1 MSATAHDPGAPIQA
15 DAAPLLTA
23 RLALTRG
30 EFTVHVALT
39 LQPGEVLAL
48 LGPNGSGKS
57 TVLELLA
64 GLLAP
69 DEGTVQ
75 LGGAILTRA
84 AGAGVDG
91 GRLLVAPER
100 RGIGLLGQEA
110 LLFPHLSAR
119 ANVEFAL
126 RVGATSAGHGR
137 VPARPRP
144 GTSAPH
150 LGERDGNYL
159 SASPN
164 GARWR
169 AEPGANADDRGA
181 GPKWARSRAG
191 VRAEA
196 DDWLARVG
204 LAGRGD
210 ALPAELSGG
219 QQQRVALARALAAR
233 PRVLLLD
240 EPLAALDAETA
251 PDMRQLIR
259 EQLAATGISAI
270 LVTHDV
276 VDAVVLADR
285 VVVLQGGAVVDSGST
300 AAVLEAPRNPFVAAL
315 AGVNLVVGT
324 VVDGAVAAPDGRL
337 FRPRPADAAT
347 LTARHLPSPG
357 SRHAP
362 VEPAAPAAVAAAAA
376 AAAAAAV
383 FRPAAVVVQTERPQH
398 ASPRNVWQASV
409 TGIEPGSGGV
419 RVRTSGNPEI
429 IAELTAASV
438 AELGLQIGTA
448 VWLSVKATEVSA
460 YRR

>member
-1 MSATAHDPGAPIQA
+1 MSAAAGNAGARIET

-23 RLALTRG
+23 QLTLTRG
-30 EFTVHVALT
+30 AFTVHVALSV
-39 LQPGEVLAL
+39 QPGEVLAL

-69 DEGTVQ
+69 DRGTVQ
-75 LGGAILTRA
+75 LGGAMLTRA
-84 AGAGVDG
+84 AGAEAGG
-91 GRLLVAPER
+91 GRVLVAPER

-126 RVGATSAGHGR
+126 RVGAASAGHGR
-137 VPARPRP
+137 VPARPR
-144 GTSAPH
+144 S
-150 LGERDGNYL
+150 
-159 SASPN
+159 
-164 GARWR
+164 R
-169 AEPGANADDRGA
+169 AE
-181 GPKWARSRAG
+181 

-196 DDWLARVG
+196 DGWLARVG

-285 VVVLQGGAVVDSGST
+285 VVVLQGGVVVDSGST

-324 VVDGAVAAPDGRL
+324 VVEGAVAAPDGRL

-347 LTARHLPSPG
+347 LTAPPLPSLG
-357 SRHAP
+357 TRHAR
-362 VEPAAPAAVAAAAA
+362 VEAAAPDAPA

-383 FRPAAVVVQTERPQH
+383 FRPAAVVVQTEKPQH
-398 ASPRNVWQASV
+398 ASPRNVWPASV

-438 AELGLQIGTA
+438 AELGLQVGTA
-448 VWLSVKATEVSA
+448 VRLSVKATEVSA